1 MEILDEEDLENYKDK
16 NYKNITKEKFSLS
29 IKEKNKIFK
38 WLYRRR
44 KFEKARYNF
53 FSWYFY
59 L

>member
-38 WLYRRR
+38 
-44 KFEKARYNF
+44 
-53 FSWYFY
+53 
-59 L
+59 